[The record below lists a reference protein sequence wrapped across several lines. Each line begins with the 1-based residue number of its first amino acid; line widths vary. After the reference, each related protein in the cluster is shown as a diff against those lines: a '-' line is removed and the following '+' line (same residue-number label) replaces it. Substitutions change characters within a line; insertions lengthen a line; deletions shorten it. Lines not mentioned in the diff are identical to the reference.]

1 MLFVLLA
8 VCSASGLTWQNSST
22 SGWQTIAVNGL
33 FSFRLPPG
41 FARRSSRKERTERA
55 EYYKD
60 ETKLLF
66 IWGHTG
72 SLTYNERHQPWMK
85 DYQEVTTRIRGKRA
99 NIRTYWR
106 TVRAKRIYRAE
117 LNVGNW
123 ERGEVELYMEFE
135 SNDLKLLDLAD
146 QIFKSITFPIPPPE
160 RP

>member
-1 MLFVLLA
+1 MKTQAFIMLFVLLA

-85 DYQEVTTRIRGKRA
+85 DYKEVTR
-99 NIRTYWR
+99 
-106 TVRAKRIYRAE
+106 
-117 LNVGNW
+117 
-123 ERGEVELYMEFE
+123 
-135 SNDLKLLDLAD
+135 
-146 QIFKSITFPIPPPE
+146 
-160 RP
+160 